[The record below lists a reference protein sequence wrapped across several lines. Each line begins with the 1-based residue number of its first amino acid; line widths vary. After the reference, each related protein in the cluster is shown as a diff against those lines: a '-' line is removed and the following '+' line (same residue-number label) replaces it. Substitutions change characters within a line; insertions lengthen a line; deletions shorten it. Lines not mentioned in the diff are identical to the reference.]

1 MRKPT
6 ERTVGWALLL
16 GGLVSL
22 AGVTAK
28 AQITPASAVNS
39 QRAAAASTHPNA
51 YRPGGYYYYYDVP
64 PYRYYYYYP
73 PTHGTPYAP
82 APTTTYVPAPTT
94 TYAPAY
100 GYSQPGYS
108 SHGGATVAGY
118 RYLDGYAAGRGLPL
132 AKPWAKPLR

>member
-6 ERTVGWALLL
+6 QRIVGWALLL

-39 QRAAAASTHPNA
+39 QRAAAAAPTYPNA

-82 APTTTYVPAPTT
+82 APTTTY
-94 TYAPAY
+94 APAY
-100 GYSQPGYS
+100 GYSRPGYS
-108 SHGGATVAGY
+108 HSSATVAGY

-132 AKPWAKPLR
+132 AKPWAQPLR